1 MSLICSIFIWAPI
14 QNKAAKINVLL
25 VKLSQL
31 ITAEFRL
38 NIAFIKIAA
47 TNMNINKGILGF
59 ACLFDCKNEIKSIS
73 GTNQSVLNN
82 FTVVAV
88 SRDSL
93 LKDMAAP
100 STEPVSW
107 MANAANNPKS
117 WGDKS
122 NNLPTD
128 GNTITA
134 KILNKNIIA
143 TAAKSSFGFDFI
155 TWETATIAVAPQIA
169 VPDEIR
175 KLSLASI
182 LNILANRRPMPK
194 ITRI

>member
-59 ACLFDCKNEIKSIS
+59 ACLFDCKNETKSIS

-82 FTVVAV
+82 FTVVAI
-88 SRDSL
+88 SKDSL

-100 STEPVSW
+100 STEPVS
-107 MANAANNPKS
+107 
-117 WGDKS
+117 
-122 NNLPTD
+122 
-128 GNTITA
+128 
-134 KILNKNIIA
+134 
-143 TAAKSSFGFDFI
+143 
-155 TWETATIAVAPQIA
+155 
-169 VPDEIR
+169 
-175 KLSLASI
+175 
-182 LNILANRRPMPK
+182 
-194 ITRI
+194 